1 MTSPG
6 NPTERVIYAELNLN
20 TPNRPIPRVPDDTNR
35 VYANIAKVC
44 SILNGLLHCCN
55 DNYGVCIPNVYL

>member
-6 NPTERVIYAELNLN
+6 NATDTVIYAELDLN
-20 TPNRPIPRVPDDTNR
+20 THNRPIPRVPDDTKR

-44 SILNGLLHCCN
+44 SR
-55 DNYGVCIPNVYL
+55 